1 MKLYSK
7 MLILLL
13 FVSLFVTGCDKDD
26 DPASS
31 SGNELV
37 GTWVLTKITLTSLG
51 NTELTPQQVG
61 YSATIIMKSDKTFT
75 ATYTDSDGTSTDSG
89 TWSAANGKL
98 TLKSST
104 GETEELPYGLSGNKL
119 TVQTM
124 LEVPT
129 FGEIPVRLE
138 FTKQ

>member
-1 MKLYSK
+1 MKHFSK
-7 MLILLL
+7 MLVILL
-13 FVSLFVTGCDKDD
+13 FVSLFFAGCDKDD

-31 SGNELV
+31 SGDELV
-37 GTWVLTKITLTSLG
+37 GTWVLTKITLISLG

-61 YSATIIMKSDKTFT
+61 YSATIIMKSDKTFS
-75 ATYTDSDGTSTDSG
+75 ATYTDSDGTTTDSG
-89 TWSAANGKL
+89 TWSVANGKL
-98 TLKSST
+98 TLKSSV
-104 GETEELPYGLSGNKL
+104 GETQELPYGMTGNKL
-119 TVQTM
+119 TVETV